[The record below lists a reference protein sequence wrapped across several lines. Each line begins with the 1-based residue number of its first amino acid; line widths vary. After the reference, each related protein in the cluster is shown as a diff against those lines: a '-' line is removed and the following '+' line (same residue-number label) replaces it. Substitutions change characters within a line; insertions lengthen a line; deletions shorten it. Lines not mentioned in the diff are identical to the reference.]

1 MKMIKMM
8 RKRTNHQ
15 NIFKLVLRF
24 VFCSMVAVLIFGCRN
39 SLIYLSVYVFVSLL
53 VVVCVLLWL
62 CVAVVVC
69 VFLPPWLKP
78 DGVYTRLGLSDNR
91 PRPGK
96 GLAQGPGEAQPYIGC
111 CPGSTSL
118 AQEPGEA
125 WHKPPRSWWPPVEW

>member
-1 MKMIKMM
+1 MMKMIKMM

-15 NIFKLVLRF
+15 KIFKNVLWF

-78 DGVYTRLGLSDNR
+78 GGVYTRLGLSDNR

-96 GLAQGPGEAQPYIGC
+96 GRLKPTGELKG
-111 CPGSTSL
+111 
-118 AQEPGEA
+118 
-125 WHKPPRSWWPPVEW
+125 R

>member
-15 NIFKLVLRF
+15 KIFKIVLWF
-24 VFCSMVAVLIFGCRN
+24 VFCSMVAVLIFGCTN

-78 DGVYTRLGLSDNR
+78 GGVYMRLGLSDNR

-96 GLAQGPGEAQPYIGC
+96 GWLRPAS
-111 CPGSTSL
+111 GSR
-118 AQEPGEA
+118 
-125 WHKPPRSWWPPVEW
+125 PRRGAA